1 MRVVID
7 TNLWVSFFIGKQVG
21 TLKQRLQLPAL
32 KVLTC
37 DVQRQE
43 LKRVLGSQKMQSFV
57 GEDAQEML
65 LPVYDELTEP
75 VTVTEHVKA
84 CRDPKDNFLL
94 SLAVSAKADLI
105 VTGDKDLLVLH
116 PFRGINIISYTEF
129 EHRLT
134 GL

>member
-1 MRVVID
+1 MQVVID
-7 TNLWVSFFIGKQVG
+7 TNLWVSFFIGKRVG
-21 TLKQRLQLPAL
+21 TLKQRLQSPAL

-43 LKRVLGSQKMQSFV
+43 LKRVLGSQKMQSV
-57 GEDAQEML
+57 LGEGAQEML
-65 LPVYDELTEP
+65 LPVYDGLTEP
-75 VTVTEHVKA
+75 VTVSEQVNA

-94 SLAVSAKADLI
+94 SLALSARADLI

-116 PFRGINIISYTEF
+116 PFRGIHIVSYTEF

-134 GL
+134 DL